1 MEQERI
7 KKKVSWPVSYQVF
20 LTVILW
26 LSFTGVFLSFVAFHH
41 LGAGERQM
49 AYITAGM
56 RQNVTIHLIHF
67 DDFVANQAWLVSAKN
82 RKRTSEMRRVE
93 FKGL

>member
-1 MEQERI
+1 MEQKRI
-7 KKKVSWPVSYQVF
+7 REKVSWPVSCQF
-20 LTVILW
+20 LPTVILW
-26 LSFTGVFLSFVAFHH
+26 LSFTGVFLPFVAFHH

-67 DDFVANQAWLVSAKN
+67 DDFVANQTWLVSERN
-82 RKRTSEMRRVE
+82 GE
-93 FKGL
+93 